1 MNKLL
6 ISALIMLVSLGA
18 FAQEKAKE
26 EKQEGYVF
34 TDTKIIPHTSVK
46 SQYRSGTCWSFSAIS
61 FIEAELMRTGQ
72 GDVDLSEMIAVH
84 HTYYDKSIQ
93 YVRMHGNI
101 NYGAGAGFGDVFHV
115 IKKYGMTTEEAY
127 NGLNYG
133 TENHIHGEMDAM
145 LMAMVQSVIKD
156 KNRMLTPVWP
166 KAIEATINTYLG
178 PIPED
183 FEYKGAK
190 YTPRSFADD
199 FMKYNSDDY
208 VFLTSYSH
216 HPFYEE
222 FAIEVPDNWNA
233 DLSYNLPLNEL
244 LEVIDNAIAND
255 MTVAWAADVSEK
267 GFNWK
272 NGYAIV
278 PETDVKNLSDLE
290 QSKWE
295 NKTEKEI
302 KKGILSSD
310 GPVTEKKIT
319 QEVRQLAY
327 DNYQT
332 TDDHGMHIVGIA
344 KDQNGNLYYKVKNS
358 WGTDQKYDGYFY
370 ASKAFVE
377 YKTMDIV
384 IHKDALPKSI
394 RKKLGL

>member
-1 MNKLL
+1 MS
-6 ISALIMLVSLGA
+6 IALIMLISLGA

-34 TDTKIIPHTSVK
+34 TDTKVIPHTSVK
-46 SQYRSGTCWSFSAIS
+46 NQYRSGTCWSFSALS
-61 FIEAELMRTGQ
+61 YIEAELMRKGK
-72 GDVDLSEMIAVH
+72 GEVDLSEMVAVH
-84 HTYYDKSIQ
+84 HTYYDKSLR
-93 YVRMHGNI
+93 YVRMHGNL
-101 NYGAGAGFGDVFHV
+101 NYGAGAGFSDVFHV

-133 TENHIHGEMDAM
+133 TDNHVHGEMDAM
-145 LMAMVQSVIKD
+145 LMAMVKSVISN
-156 KNRMLTPVWP
+156 KNRTLTPVWP
-166 KAIEATINTYLG
+166 NAIEATISAYLG

-183 FEYKGAK
+183 FEYNGKK

-199 FMKYNSDDY
+199 FMEYNADDY

-216 HPFYEE
+216 HPYYEE
-222 FAIEVPDNWNA
+222 FAVEVPDNWA
-233 DLSYNLPLNEL
+233 GDLSYNLPLNEL
-244 LEVIDNAIAND
+244 MEVMDNAIEND
-255 MTVAWAADVSEK
+255 MTIAWAADVSEK
-267 GFNWK
+267 GFKWSK
-272 NGYAIV
+272 GYAVV
-278 PETDVKNLSDLE
+278 PETDIKNLSDLE
-290 QSKWE
+290 QGKWE
-295 NKTEKEI
+295 NKSEKEI
-302 KKGILSSD
+302 KKELLSAE
-310 GPVTEKKIT
+310 GPVQEKKIT
-319 QEVRQLAY
+319 QEVRQMAY

-384 IHKDALPKSI
+384 IHKDAIPKAI
-394 RKKLGL
+394 KKKLGL

>member
-6 ISALIMLVSLGA
+6 TLALVMLISLGA
-18 FAQEKAKE
+18 IAQDEVK

-34 TDTKIIPHTSVK
+34 TDTKVIPHTSVK

-61 FIEAELMRTGQ
+61 FIEAELMRTGK
-72 GDVDLSEMIAVH
+72 GDIDLSEMFAVH

-93 YVRMHGNI
+93 YVRMHGNL

-115 IKKYGMTTEEAY
+115 IKEYGMTTEEAY

-133 TENHIHGEMDAM
+133 TENHVHGEMDAM
-145 LMAMVQSVIKD
+145 LLAMVQSVIKD
-156 KNRMLTPVWP
+156 KNRTLTPVWP
-166 KAIEATINTYLG
+166 TAIKATINTYLG

-183 FEYKGAK
+183 FEYDGKK
-190 YTPRSFADD
+190 VTPRAFADNIMEFD
-199 FMKYNSDDY
+199 YDDY

-222 FAIEVPDNWNA
+222 FAVEVPDNWA
-233 DLSYNLPLNEL
+233 LDLSYNLPLNEL
-244 LEVIDNAIAND
+244 MQVIDNAIEND

-267 GFNWK
+267 GFKWS
-272 NGYAIV
+272 NGYAVV
-278 PETDVKNLSDLE
+278 PETDIKNLSDLE
-290 QSKWE
+290 QAKWE
-295 NKTEKEI
+295 DKSAKEI
-302 KKGILSSD
+302 KEGLLSAE
-310 GPVTEKKIT
+310 GPAQEKEIT
-319 QEVRQLAY
+319 QEVRQMAY

-344 KDQNGNLYYKVKNS
+344 KDQNGNLYYKIKNS
-358 WGTDQKYDGYFY
+358 WGVDQKYDGYFY

-384 IHKDALPKSI
+384 IHKDALPKDI
-394 RKKLGL
+394 KKKLGL